1 MVLKKLI
8 LTNDP
13 FNKPQLLIKNY
24 DFKVIIEDEDTKIRS
39 KWTNIVLD
47 DFLTLPA
54 GPRRINTRRNNFRWG
69 AMYDKEMYDGFY
81 IFRNFDPIYFN
92 QNRDTSL
99 KNYSKFHLQRGFS
112 GETNSFPKNTDSVIS
127 PKIKQNANFL
137 DIFGIDAFFKTPIK
151 IGNLNQK

>member
-1 MVLKKLI
+1 MI
-8 LTNDP
+8 L

-81 IFRNFDPIYFN
+81 VFRNFDPIYFN

-99 KNYSKFHLQRGFS
+99 KITSKFHLQRGFS
-112 GETNSFPKNTDSVIS
+112 GETNSFQ
-127 PKIKQNANFL
+127 KILIQ
-137 DIFGIDAFFKTPIK
+137 
-151 IGNLNQK
+151 